1 MGRNNQ
7 QMSAPSQAE
16 TWADWMSQAQ
26 AGDQNIYKKLLT
38 EVAKVLRPYFVKR
51 IKDVN
56 EVEDLIQEV
65 LLGLHTARHT
75 YDPQRSFTS
84 WLYSIA
90 KYKTIDYYRKS
101 KRRADWVQLESFGED
116 YFSEE
121 LFNGEKAQSLIEEAI
136 SQLPKTQ
143 RDVFIYLKIE
153 GLSIKE
159 TAKKMNSSESAIKV
173 NAHRSYKT
181 VEDWILKNVRDG

>member
-1 MGRNNQ
+1 
-7 QMSAPSQAE
+7 MSAPSQAE
-16 TWADWMSQAQ
+16 TWAEWMSQAQ

-51 IKDVN
+51 IKDAN

-101 KRRADWVQLESFGED
+101 KRQADWVQLESFGED

-181 VEDWILKNVRDG
+181 VEDWILKNVRDS